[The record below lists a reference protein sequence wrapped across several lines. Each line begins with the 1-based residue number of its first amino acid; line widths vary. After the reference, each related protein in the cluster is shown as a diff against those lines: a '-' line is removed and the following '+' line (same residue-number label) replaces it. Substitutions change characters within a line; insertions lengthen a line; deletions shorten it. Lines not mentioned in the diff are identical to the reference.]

1 MEIGLGFEGFLAMDR
16 SLADVRL
23 EDLERSGGEQQEYW
37 LLAVKTARAAKVLSN
52 NYAAVD
58 TQPD

>member
-1 MEIGLGFEGFLAMDR
+1 MDR

-37 LLAVKTARAAKVLSN
+37 LLAVKTARAAKVLSD
-52 NYAAVD
+52 NYSAVD